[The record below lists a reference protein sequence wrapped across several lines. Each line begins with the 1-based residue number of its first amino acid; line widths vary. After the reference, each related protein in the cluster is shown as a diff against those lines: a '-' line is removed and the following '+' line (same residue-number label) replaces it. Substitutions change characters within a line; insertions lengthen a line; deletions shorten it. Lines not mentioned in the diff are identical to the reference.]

1 MFAKFAE
8 ENRGLPRKIFWNFAA
23 NNPGLFYQIL
33 YRFHSVQFWIKLSIC
48 ILAVTFVISSI
59 IIEKELQEKLF
70 KDLTEFT
77 LTPELCL
84 SDNYWWDDSNYI
96 EISDSRKVQLKTL
109 QSRKTLES
117 FALNWLLF
125 NLRANDKGCKI
136 SQFFILLVLKI
147 LMFFGTIELSTSA
160 LFFS

>member
-33 YRFHSVQFWIKLSIC
+33 YRFYSVQFWIKLSIC
-48 ILAVTFVISSI
+48 ILAATFIVSSI

-70 KDLTEFT
+70 KHLTEFT
-77 LTPELCL
+77 LTPELCQ
-84 SDNYWWDDSNYI
+84 SDNYWWDDSNHI
-96 EISDSRKVQLKTL
+96 EICDSRKVQLKTI

-125 NLRANDKGCKI
+125 NLRANDKGCKN
-136 SQFFILLVLKI
+136 S
-147 LMFFGTIELSTSA
+147 
-160 LFFS
+160 LFFTLHVHFVAGEKK